1 MQGKIDKMPKKL
13 AERPTYTS
21 PNQLT
26 LAGFETPFKQKLCKD
41 NRWVRMAQAIPWD
54 KIVPYYNGLFVSIE
68 GRAPISGRVIIGA
81 MIIKHIENLTD
92 RATIQ
97 HIQENMFMQYF
108 LGYSSFTNE
117 APFTAPLFVAIRKRM
132 SLELTSKI
140 SDAIAIHCI
149 KEPEEPEVSSD
160 KDTDPPPTDVSGTN
174 TEEPVAQPLS
184 TIVPLPVVIEST
196 DIGHKGKLIMDA
208 TVAPQHIT
216 FPTDLKLL
224 NAARIKSEQL
234 IDLLYA
240 SSLHGL
246 VKPRT
251 YRNNARKLF
260 LNTAKKKSKS
270 RKEIY
275 KANGRQLRFLR
286 RNLKHIDTL
295 VAAYTNFPLNQR
307 EQKYLMVLHT
317 VYEQQYQMYS
327 THTKSVPNRIVN
339 IHQPHVRP
347 IVRGKEKDKV
357 EFGSKLQVSLVN
369 GFTFI
374 DRLNWEAFN
383 EGQWL
388 QDSVECYKKR
398 FGYYPKE
405 VLADQIYCNRDNRKW
420 MKEKGIRLMAK
431 PLGRPA
437 AGAVAVHLRPGE
449 RNPIE
454 GKFGQGKLA
463 YGLDCIKAKLKD
475 TSESW
480 IACIALVLN
489 LVAMTRHALFCL
501 YHCLLNNQQHQKYRN
516 FNPVFLKDV
525 F

>member
-1 MQGKIDKMPKKL
+1 MQGKIHKSPKKL
-13 AERPTYTS
+13 AAKPAYVS

-26 LAGFETPFKQKLCKD
+26 LAGFETPFVNQLNKD
-41 NRWVRMAQAIPWD
+41 NRWVKMAQAIPWD
-54 KIVPYYNGLFVSIE
+54 KIVPYYDQLFSSSE

-81 MIIKHIENLTD
+81 MIIKHIEDLTD

-97 HIQENMFMQYF
+97 HIEENMFMQYF

-132 SLELTSKI
+132 SLELTTKI
-140 SDAIAIHCI
+140 SEVIALHCMEDQ
-149 KEPEEPEVSSD
+149 EPEEPSD
-160 KDTDPPPTDVSGTN
+160 QDQPGSPSLPQ
-174 TEEPVAQPLS
+174 TEEHAAPAGTV
-184 TIVPLPVVIEST
+184 PVVAAPPR
-196 DIGHKGKLIMDA
+196 GKLIVDA
-208 TVAPQHIT
+208 TVAPQNIT

-224 NAARIKSEQL
+224 CAARRKSEQL
-234 IDLLYA
+234 IDLLYDPA
-240 SSLHGL
+240 LHGP

-251 YRNNARKLF
+251 YRNIAQKLF
-260 LNTAKKKSKS
+260 LNTAKKKVKS
-270 RKEIY
+270 NKELY
-275 KANGRQLRFLR
+275 KSNGRQLRFLH
-286 RNLKHIDTL
+286 RNLKHIETL
-295 VAAYTNFPLNQR
+295 IGAYSRFPLTPK
-307 EQKYLMVLHT
+307 EQKYLLVLHT
-317 VYEQQYQMYS
+317 VYEQQLEMHR
-327 THTKSVPNRIVN
+327 THTKSIPHRIVN

-347 IVRGKEKDKV
+347 IVRGKDKAKV

-374 DRLNWEAFN
+374 DRLSWEAFN
-383 EGQWL
+383 EGQCL
-388 QDSVECYKKR
+388 MESVESYKRR

-405 VLADQIYCNRDNRKW
+405 VLADQIYCNRENRRW

-437 AGAVAVHLRPGE
+437 AEAVAVHLRPGE

-463 YGLDCIKAKLKD
+463 YGLDCIRAKLKE

-489 LVAMTRHALFCL
+489 LVKLTRQALL
-501 YHCLLNNQQHQKYRN
+501 YLYQHLVSIILLGMVHQKRPQVALIYS
-516 FNPVFLKDV
+516 
-525 F
+525 

>member
-1 MQGKIDKMPKKL
+1 MQGKSNKSPKKL
-13 AERPTYTS
+13 AAKPSYIS

-26 LAGFETPFKQKLCKD
+26 LSGFETPFVNQLNKD
-41 NRWVRMAQAIPWD
+41 NRWVKMAQAIPWD
-54 KIVPYYNGLFVSIE
+54 KIVPYYDQLFSSSE

-81 MIIKHIENLTD
+81 MIIKHIEDLTD
-92 RATIQ
+92 RSTIL

-140 SDAIAIHCI
+140 SEVIALHCVNDQ
-149 KEPEEPEVSSD
+149 EPEDPAD
-160 KDTDPPPTDVSGTN
+160 KDTDFSDHVPTSVTDGQQVGHQTETKPLIATN
-174 TEEPVAQPLS
+174 IS
-184 TIVPLPVVIEST
+184 
-196 DIGHKGKLIMDA
+196 HKGRLIMDA

-224 NAARIKSEQL
+224 SAARKKSEQL

-240 SSLHGL
+240 PSIHGS

-251 YRNNARKLF
+251 YRNIAQRLF
-260 LNTAKKKSKS
+260 LNTAKKKAKS
-270 RKEIY
+270 NKEIY
-275 KANGRQLRFLR
+275 KSNGRQLRFLR
-286 RNLKHIDTL
+286 RNLKHIDAL
-295 VAAYTNFPLNQR
+295 LGAYPDFPLKPR
-307 EQKYLMVLHT
+307 DQKYLLVLHT
-317 VYEQQYQMYS
+317 VYEQQDQMHR
-327 THTKSVPNRIVN
+327 THTKSIPHRIVS

-347 IVRGKEKDKV
+347 IVRGKDKAKV

-369 GFTFI
+369 GFAFI

-388 QDSVECYKKR
+388 QDSVERYKRR

-405 VLADQIYCNRDNRKW
+405 VLADQIYCNRENRRW
-420 MKEKGIRLMAK
+420 IKEKGIRLKAK

-437 AGAVAVHLRPGE
+437 ATAVAVHLSPGE

-463 YGLDCIKAKLKD
+463 YGLDCIKAKLKE

-489 LVAMTRHALFCL
+489 LVNMTRHALL
-501 YHCLLNNQQHQKYRN
+501 YLYRYLTSIMPLDHAYQKLPQ
-516 FNPVFLKDV
+516 FIVIGA
-525 F
+525 

>member
-1 MQGKIDKMPKKL
+1 MQGKPDKVPKKL
-13 AERPTYTS
+13 AAKPSYIS

-26 LAGFETPFKQKLCKD
+26 LAGFETPFVNQLNKD
-41 NRWVRMAQAIPWD
+41 NRWVKMAQAIPWD
-54 KIVPYYNGLFVSIE
+54 KIVPFYDQLFSSSE
-68 GRAPISGRVIIGA
+68 GRAPISGRIIIGA
-81 MIIKHIENLTD
+81 MMIKHIEDLTD
-92 RATIQ
+92 RATIL

-117 APFTAPLFVAIRKRM
+117 APFTSPLFVAIRKRM
-132 SLELTSKI
+132 SLELTAKI
-140 SDAIAIHCI
+140 SEVIALHCI
-149 KEPEEPEVSSD
+149 REQEDPAD
-160 KDTDPPPTDVSGTN
+160 NDTDPSQGIALSATSDPAATGIIVVN
-174 TEEPVAQPLS
+174 ATEPR
-184 TIVPLPVVIEST
+184 
-196 DIGHKGKLIMDA
+196 HKGRLLMDA

-224 NAARIKSEQL
+224 SAARKKSEQL
-234 IDLLYA
+234 IDLLYDSA
-240 SSLHGL
+240 IHGC

-251 YRNNARKLF
+251 YRNIAQKLF
-260 LNTAKKKSKS
+260 LNTAKKKAKS
-270 RKEIY
+270 NKEIY
-275 KANGRQLRFLR
+275 KSNGRQLRFLR
-286 RNLKHIDTL
+286 RNLKHIEKL
-295 VAAYTNFPLNQR
+295 IAAYASFPLNHR
-307 EQKYLMVLHT
+307 EQKYLLVLHT
-317 VYEQQYQMYS
+317 VYEQQDQMHR
-327 THTKSVPNRIVN
+327 THTKSIQHRIVN

-347 IVRGKEKDKV
+347 IVRGKDKAKV

-374 DRLNWEAFN
+374 DRLSWEAFN

-388 QDSVECYKKR
+388 QASVNRYKLR

-405 VLADQIYCNRDNRKW
+405 VLADQIYCNRENRKW

-454 GKFGQGKLA
+454 GKFGQGKLT
-463 YGLDCIKAKLKD
+463 YGLDCIKAKLKE

-489 LVAMTRHALFCL
+489 LVNMTRHALL
-501 YHCLLNNQQHQKYRN
+501 YLYLWWININKYNDNIETVR
-516 FNPVFLKDV
+516 LSY
-525 F
+525 